1 MRPVFLKILFTGVS
15 CLCVAALTSCVGLR
29 AGDVNPVPTVTI
41 SATPNSVF
49 AGQSFSLAWTSSNAG
64 SAMIDNGIGP
74 SLPQGS
80 VQLTPTATTTYT
92 ITASGPGGSA
102 TSSVTVTVITDAPT
116 ITITASPTSIAQG
129 RSSVLTVTAM
139 DAMTVVLTENTDNV
153 THTLSATGGTLTVSP
168 SSTTTYTAKA
178 TGPKNQSTTATATVT
193 VTPANVGALNHVILM
208 LQENRTFD
216 SYLGM
221 LNPYRSL
228 NGWTTGDDGK
238 TYAVDGIDDK
248 LTKFTNLDDE
258 GTAFG
263 LFKLTSSCIDDATS
277 AWLESYGDVNR
288 YDFTTTRSIL
298 MDGFVHTAEN
308 YAKGGFGQ
316 GDFTDLQG
324 KRAMGYYDSDFL
336 NYYYYMAS
344 QFAVSDRWFS
354 PISSESI
361 PNRIATLTGG
371 TTQGLVRDPGAD
383 DKLGQLNIQT
393 IFQKL
398 DAANVSWKIY
408 YSITQGQCLVKDG
421 DCGAGSQ
428 AYFPATTFTYFSYS
442 QNYLYD
448 NPTGAACTGTTEGS
462 LAAVGDPSNSFC
474 IDPNKIAPL
483 TQYFNDVQNGTLPSF
498 AYIEAGYGVND
509 EHPGSGQSILTGQSA
524 VAGIINALMTST
536 SWKDSAFFLSYDEAG
551 GPFDHVPPVPGHTND
566 NTDTSAGITTDI
578 TSIAVNADSY
588 KPCLAP
594 NGVPTTHCDLKP
606 PDPGAN
612 ANDVPAV
619 QGFAGQLGFRLPNF
633 IVSPFALRHYVSHT
647 PMDHTAV
654 IKFVEDRFI
663 GDKKYLTSRDAA
675 QPDLS
680 EFFDFTNVPWLTP
693 PQPPDPVTPA
703 SLGTDPCHADDMGP

>member
-1 MRPVFLKILFTGVS
+1 
-15 CLCVAALTSCVGLR
+15 
-29 AGDVNPVPTVTI
+29 
-41 SATPNSVF
+41 
-49 AGQSFSLAWTSSNAG
+49 
-64 SAMIDNGIGP
+64 MIDNGIGASMP
-74 SLPQGS
+74 SGS
-80 VQLTPTATTTYT
+80 VQVSPTVTTTYT

-102 TSSVTVTVITDAPT
+102 TSSVTVTVTTSAPT
-116 ITITASPTSIAQG
+116 VTITASPTSVVQG
-129 RSSVLTVTAM
+129 RSSILTVTAT
-139 DAMTVVLTENTDNV
+139 DAATVVVTENTDS
-153 THTLSATGGTLTVSP
+153 TSHSLSATGGTLTVTP
-168 SSTTTYTAKA
+168 SSTTTYTATA
-178 TGPKNQSTTATATVT
+178 TGANNQTATATATVT
-193 VTPANVGALNHVILM
+193 ATPANVQALNHIVFM

-216 SYLGM
+216 SYFGM
-221 LNPYRSL
+221 LNPYRST

-238 TYAVDGIDDK
+238 TYTIDGIDDK
-248 LTKFTNLDDE
+248 LTKFTNVDDE
-258 GTAFG
+258 GTSFG

-277 AWLESYGDVNR
+277 AWLESYGDVSR
-288 YDFTTTRSIL
+288 YDFMTTRSIL

-324 KRAMGYYDSDFL
+324 KRAMGYYDQDFL

-354 PISSESI
+354 PVSSESI
-361 PNRIATLTGG
+361 PNRIATMSGG

-398 DAANVSWKIY
+398 DTANVSWKIY
-408 YSITQGQCLVKDG
+408 YTVTQGGCLDNTDG
-421 DCGAGSQ
+421 DCGTGSDD
-428 AYFPATTFTYFSYS
+428 YFPATTFTYFSYS
-442 QNYLYD
+442 QTYLYQ

-462 LAAVGDPSNSFC
+462 LAAVGDPSNGFC

-483 TQYFNDVQNGTLPSF
+483 SQYFTDVQNGTLPSF

-509 EHPGSGQSILTGQSA
+509 EHPGSGQSILTGQSE
-524 VAGIINALMTST
+524 VASIINALMAST

-566 NTDTSAGITTDI
+566 NTDTTSGITTDI
-578 TSIAVNADSY
+578 TSIAVNADTY

-594 NGVPTTHCDLKP
+594 NGVPTTHCDLKSS
-606 PDPGAN
+606 DPGAN
-612 ANDVPAV
+612 PNDVPAV

-654 IKFVEDRFI
+654 LKFVEDRFI
-663 GDKKYLTSRDAA
+663 GDKSYLTGRDAA

-680 EFFDFTNVPWLTP
+680 EFFDFANTPWAVP